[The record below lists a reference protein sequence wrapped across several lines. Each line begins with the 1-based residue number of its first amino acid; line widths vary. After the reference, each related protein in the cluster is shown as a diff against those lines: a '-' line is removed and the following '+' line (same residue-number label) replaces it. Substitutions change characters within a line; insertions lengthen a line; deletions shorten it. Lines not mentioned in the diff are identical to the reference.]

1 MVGLNTRLGCLDRNL
16 APDSEAQMMITAVN
30 TSFSAMSEMELSI
43 PIWKYYQTKDMKKL
57 FEAQDFFTE
66 YQALK

>member
-1 MVGLNTRLGCLDRNL
+1 
-16 APDSEAQMMITAVN
+16 MITAVN

-66 YQALK
+66 